1 MCTILSISTV
11 MNNPGISTVIS
22 LYSVIST
29 HDVISITSRDT
40 VGDITHLLLNP
51 YRCFWTSAHRRYL
64 MYKSQFPFSNIRCS
78 SAAIFSSSFI
88 WDGSRGKNPSLMWNL
103 FSSFYTSYSAL
114 FHHFFRS
121 SLIDTCFFA
130 LCMMCT
136 MS

>member
-51 YRCFWTSAHRRYL
+51 YRCFWPSVHWWYL
-64 MYKSQFPFSNIRCS
+64 MEKFQFSFSNSRCS
-78 SAAIFSSSFI
+78 SAAIFYSSFI
-88 WDGSRGKNPSLMWNL
+88 WDGYICKNSSLMWKL
-103 FSSFYTSYSAL
+103 FRSFYTSSSSL
-114 FHHFFRS
+114 FPHFFRS
-121 SLIDTCFFA
+121 IFIDNCVI
-130 LCMMCT
+130 
-136 MS
+136 